1 MSTST
6 FLYRH
11 VTYQTRQPSSIFWCA
26 LLIGV
31 IALLGLCIGFRT

>member
-1 MSTST
+1 MSHINPAN
-6 FLYRH
+6 R
-11 VTYQTRQPSSIFWCA
+11 PSIFWCA